1 MIISRNRAPLTRYTM
16 AVICK
21 EEGISKLKEEGTSE
35 LESKIVRQI
44 EYYFGD
50 YNISRDKFLQEE
62 IKKEEG
68 WIALAVMLKFN
79 RLASLSKDETVVADA
94 VAKSSSGLMEVHDD
108 KTKIR
113 RNPERKIPE
122 FDSSWKEKV
131 QGRTLYMKGFPE
143 DMVLDNL
150 QPFVDKVSPSEN
162 VFMRRMK
169 NGTFKGSIFVT
180 YQSVE
185 DCQKVL
191 DMEEKKY
198 KEEDK
203 EPLIIKFQKDYFA
216 GKKDVN
222 KERKNA
228 GKKDKPEVKVESKDL
243 KQDGAVLKIEGLN
256 DKDISYDDIK
266 EVFKDKVDEKVAW
279 VTYRRGDDAAQVRFS
294 GDQSAV
300 NVIKS
305 LEGKVTVGEKE
316 FTIAIVEGAEEEEYW
331 ETFKRDTASRRDINK
346 RGGSRGGSR
355 GGRGGRGGGFRG
367 GRGGHRG
374 GGGSGGRDGHKRDFT
389 ETSADEPAIKK
400 SKSNDEVKQ
409 EGQS

>member
-1 MIISRNRAPLTRYTM
+1 M

-331 ETFKRDTASRRDINK
+331 ETFKRDTASRRDMNK

-374 GGGSGGRDGHKRDFT
+374 GGGRDGHKRDFT

>member
-1 MIISRNRAPLTRYTM
+1 M